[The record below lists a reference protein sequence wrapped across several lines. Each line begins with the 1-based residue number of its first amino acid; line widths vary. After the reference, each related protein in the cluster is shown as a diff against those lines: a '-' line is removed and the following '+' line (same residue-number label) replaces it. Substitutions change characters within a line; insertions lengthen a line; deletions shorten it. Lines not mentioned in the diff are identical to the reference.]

1 MLAPFCVYLLA
12 TLLLVPWGDAQDQ
25 EYCSFN
31 FCFTVNKLNKSVV
44 DAETSCNHT
53 GRSLLTISNKA
64 EQIFISNTLARV
76 VGPSVK
82 LWFGLYSAFD
92 HYRWFSGYQAVAN
105 TYFSSPPSHG
115 SGICFTVHA
124 AADLYT
130 WTPERCDTK
139 LWFLC
144 GSYPQT
150 KTSPT
155 DVSKRS
161 SGCPPP
167 YHLVNGACFLP
178 KSSPED
184 RLSRFEAAH
193 ECRQLANGTLA
204 TISSLVEQDFL
215 SLILA
220 ASSTPMWIGLQLVGG
235 EHRWDNQAN
244 VTLTNWIKRQPAGG
258 EQIRCTMAHHGHKHL
273 GEWED
278 VDCDTKLGYL
288 CQARPT
294 ASSFQAISGF
304 SPDQGRCRTGFAEF
318 NSRCYRIDSRV
329 TSQTESAPNML
340 GQDLCPSRL
349 TPRSS
354 GEMALLRFLAN
365 TQPGLAEG
373 PIWIGVNFT
382 YNAADAPKFQFLAED
397 RLPVTISSMLDFA
410 KIPSAAASQS
420 GLSRSTVAPLCVAL
434 TPNSTDLV
442 WMSCSTPLPSV
453 CGYPLSD
460 FTFRATAMDTACPTG
475 WSSFGHT
482 CYSPVNDTV
491 DTWAGAEAACQSLHS
506 ESHVVSLR
514 SPNEQQVV
522 SELLRGARGWLG
534 LRVQV
539 WTGSNRIL
547 RFQWSDGS
555 PINFLFNLEKLLSGW
570 RAGEIEQCFVLH
582 GSTRDW
588 DRVSCSDR
596 HAFMCQLTL
605 SDQSP
610 LASTFGPSK
619 PTGSP
624 NVMCSDAGL
633 VPQLC
638 IELQNTRRVFWDAVD
653 GCQSTGRTL
662 LTIPSKEHQQ
672 FVMDS
677 LQKLTGGRP
686 VKAFVGLFSSAG
698 RWRWVSGYK
707 SLPSTFWSPNHPQQ
721 EYHCVYVDTDTK
733 GLDTWKSGPCD
744 AHLPFICGTPLP
756 DPESTGT
763 NLPVTTCPQ
772 NFLRIGASCFSV
784 NARLSDRETW
794 HTASERCK
802 AAGGN
807 LATVSSLHEQ
817 DGLTALLGLQSLSA
831 WIGLHLLDG
840 VHSWVQGSP
849 VVFTNWGKGQPAGR
863 GTRCTF
869 VDRHF
874 TSLGEWGDEEC
885 DVPMGYIC
893 QADPIPDK
901 GTSLIP
907 KLDGLFVR
915 GRCADGY
922 YEYRKQCFGIHSM
935 LQGRSAADLRDLV
948 TGQCRRMVHV
958 TGSDCS
964 THWGTVTCPV
974 VGTPHTH
981 ADAAFLRVLLSQF
994 GGYAKSAWIGLKLRR
1009 SNGSLQTSSEDESL
1023 LGASTLIAFEPD
1035 SLTGSDRWDSSDSR
1049 YHCVVA
1055 SILDTQLKVVDCEE
1069 IKLPAICAYF
1079 LDDHAL
1085 HSKNR
1090 VIDADKCPVGW
1101 SPFGGKCYAVMP
1113 SSDLKNWSAAEKT
1126 CNSLTTHFSSPLDA
1140 TIDGHLASIHSL
1152 EEQHHLTE
1160 LAPNTSLWLGL
1171 NIFYEPLYGH
1181 VPSNSSIL
1189 TNRSVHLLWT
1199 DDSPV
1204 DYVSFS
1210 RDSSGFGI
1218 DQMHC
1223 FTIDGENSQWNPTE
1237 CFQERNFICQ
1247 LSSSD
1252 VSEDF
1257 SETQD
1262 PPISAAN
1269 CDNTFPLNSKSS
1281 GDCYRIFQS
1290 TQTWASAERACSSL
1304 RAGAHL
1310 ASFHNREEL
1319 DELVDVVSRS
1329 GIQKAN
1335 VWIGLYESDLA
1346 YHWSDETAVTYI
1358 PLSADQSKY
1367 GRHLSQ
1373 DCFVLS
1379 PSLDVGT
1386 YTVRAV
1392 DCSSSQ
1398 LVMVCKSPN
1407 KNPIRSRIDDPTQWK
1422 LMLCPPGYRQYAD
1435 RCFSVLLDSTTWA
1448 EGDKKCIEQAKQFQG
1463 YSGSLARIDNS
1474 LVQEFV
1480 ASLLDDLPPKISSAW
1495 IGLQQSL
1502 SNDTISAIWSD
1513 GLQCQF
1519 MRPIHR
1525 EAIQEIVNSGQLSMC
1540 TALYRSTY
1548 PRLNGLWLQWSCEKP
1563 VFLAS
1568 VCQASPPSVRTDDLR
1583 LTSSC
1588 PSGFYLGTTGLSP
1601 MSPRGRKISQP
1612 VCYRLLNTS
1621 KKLNW
1626 KESSEHCK
1634 ALSTPGNNVSLL
1646 SVASVFEA
1654 SFLRSWLRMPREMG
1668 GAGLPADE
1676 PVWSGLQVTNKCP
1689 DCYRNWTWD
1698 TPDNASV
1705 RFTDWLIPPTP
1716 TPSGCYIF
1724 HPNPYTRR
1732 ESMANS
1738 GLGSLQPVGSC
1749 DLTYFAVCQTLA
1761 NETVEQHRTNGPVTP
1776 AAHQAIRPNC
1786 FTFDAHGSDKLFL
1799 TNVTQSHTGRPC
1811 IRWDLVPNNLT
1822 DFRLDSSWLKHRL
1835 HMTEIVGADGF
1846 VSYAEN
1852 YCSVLYLV
1860 QFREYKYE
1868 CYVSLDPLTSEECNL
1883 TPCPHILRRFYLLG
1897 PVTTAIILLFLLG
1910 AVAILA
1916 VGFWRGYAPLR
1927 SGYRRYFSPTRFSS
1941 SRVHRSSV
1949 QFVPPDTVSCVQPV
1963 HVNDGTNGYAKVAHN
1978 TKSKAISEKPASS
1991 DHSRLLLNQPIS
2003 RKNDTS
2009 GGPGY
2014 IYTPPVGPA
2023 DPAQT
2028 GFTNPIYAPRSFIVP
2043 EDDYD
2048 PEADI

>member
-1 MLAPFCVYLLA
+1 FRLRLSGAAEAAATGYAGVGIVLSERVEASLLNWIPDDSRPCAVSLA
-12 TLLLVPWGDAQDQ
+12 T
-25 EYCSFN
+25 
-31 FCFTVNKLNKSVV
+31 SVRESRGSWV
-44 DAETSCNHT
+44 H
-53 GRSLLTISNKA
+53 RVL
-64 EQIFISNTLARV
+64 FIV
-76 VGPSVK
+76 
-82 LWFGLYSAFD
+82 SA
-92 HYRWFSGYQAVAN
+92 Y
-105 TYFSSPPSHG
+105 
-115 SGICFTVHA
+115 
-124 AADLYT
+124 
-130 WTPERCDTK
+130 
-139 LWFLC
+139 
-144 GSYPQT
+144 
-150 KTSPT
+150 SPT
-155 DVSKRS
+155 DCS
-161 SGCPPP
+161 SESAKDSF
-167 YHLVNGACFLP
+167 YYALGALLHQAKSPGIVVVADDMNAQP

-193 ECRQLANGTLA
+193 ECRKLANGTLA
-204 TISSLVEQDFL
+204 TISSLVEQDYL
-215 SLILA
+215 SVILA

-244 VTLTNWIKRQPAGG
+244 VTLTNWLKRQPTGG
-258 EQIRCTMAHHGHKHL
+258 EQVRCTMAHNGQKHL

-288 CQARPT
+288 CQVHPT
-294 ASSFQAISGF
+294 AGSFQATTGF
-304 SPDQGRCRTGFAEF
+304 SPDQGRCRTGFTEF

-329 TSQTESAPNML
+329 TSQTESAPTML

-349 TPRSS
+349 TPHSS
-354 GEMALLRFLAN
+354 GEVALLRFLAN

-382 YNAADAPKFQFLAED
+382 YNAADATKFQFLAED
-397 RLPVTISSMLDFA
+397 SLPVTISSMLDFA
-410 KIPSAAASQS
+410 KIPSTTASES
-420 GLSRSTVAPLCVAL
+420 GFSQPTVAPVCVAL
-434 TPNSTDLV
+434 APDSQDLV
-442 WMSCSTPLPSV
+442 WTRCSTPLPSV
-453 CGYPLSD
+453 CGYPLAD
-460 FTFRATAMDTACPTG
+460 FTFRAATMDTACPTG

-491 DTWAGAEAACQSLHS
+491 DTWAGAEAVCQSLHS

-514 SPNEQQVV
+514 SPNEQQFV

-539 WTGSNRIL
+539 WTGSDRIL

-610 LASTFGPSK
+610 LPPTLGPSK
-619 PTGSP
+619 TTGPS
-624 NVMCSDAGL
+624 NVICSDTGL
-633 VPQLC
+633 VPQMC
-638 IELQNTRRVFWDAVD
+638 IELQNTRRVFWDAAD
-653 GCQSTGRTL
+653 GCQSTGKTL
-662 LTIPSKEHQQ
+662 LTIPSKEHQK
-672 FVMDS
+672 FVMDN
-677 LQKLTGGRP
+677 LQKLSGGRP

-721 EYHCVYVDTDTK
+721 EYHCVYVDTDAK

-744 AHLPFICGTPLP
+744 AHLPFICGTSLP
-756 DPESTGT
+756 DPEPTGT
-763 NLPVTTCPQ
+763 NLQMTTCPQ

-784 NARLSDRETW
+784 NAGLSDRVTW
-794 HTASERCK
+794 HAASERCK
-802 AAGGN
+802 AAGGD

-840 VHSWVQGSP
+840 VHSWVRGSP

-935 LQGRSAADLRDLV
+935 LQSRSATDLRDPV
-948 TGQCRRMVHV
+948 TGQCRRMVHIA
-958 TGSDCS
+958 GPDCS

-994 GGYAKSAWIGLKLRR
+994 GGYAKNAWIGLKVRR
-1009 SNGSLQTSSEDESL
+1009 NNGSLQTFSEDESL
-1023 LGASTLIAFEPD
+1023 LGASTLIAFDRD
-1035 SLTGSDRWDSSDSR
+1035 SLTGSDRWDSTDSR

-1055 SILDTQLKVVDCEE
+1055 SILNTQLKVVDCEE
-1069 IKLPAICAYF
+1069 IELPAICAYY

-1090 VIDADKCPVGW
+1090 AIDADKCPPGW

-1113 SSDLKNWSAAEKT
+1113 PSDRKNWSAAEKT
-1126 CNSLTTHFSSPLDA
+1126 CNSLTTHFSSPLDV
-1140 TIDGHLASIHSL
+1140 TLEGHLVSIHSL

-1171 NIFYEPLYGH
+1171 NIFY
-1181 VPSNSSIL
+1181 
-1189 TNRSVHLLWT
+1189 T
-1199 DDSPV
+1199 PV
-1204 DYVSFS
+1204 LAV
-1210 RDSSGFGI
+1210 
-1218 DQMHC
+1218 
-1223 FTIDGENSQWNPTE
+1223 
-1237 CFQERNFICQ
+1237 
-1247 LSSSD
+1247 
-1252 VSEDF
+1252 
-1257 SETQD
+1257 
-1262 PPISAAN
+1262 N

-1281 GDCYRIFQS
+1281 GDCYRILQS
-1290 TQTWASAERACSSL
+1290 AQTWASAERACSSL
-1304 RAGAHL
+1304 RTGAHL

-1319 DELVDVVSRS
+1319 DELVDLVSQS
-1329 GIQKAN
+1329 GFQKEN

-1346 YHWSDETAVTYI
+1346 YHWSDESAVTYI

-1379 PSLDVGT
+1379 PSLDV
-1386 YTVRAV
+1386 
-1392 DCSSSQ
+1392 
-1398 LVMVCKSPN
+1398 
-1407 KNPIRSRIDDPTQWK
+1407 
-1422 LMLCPPGYRQYAD
+1422 
-1435 RCFSVLLDSTTWA
+1435 
-1448 EGDKKCIEQAKQFQG
+1448 
-1463 YSGSLARIDNS
+1463 
-1474 LVQEFV
+1474 EFV

-1502 SNDTISAIWSD
+1502 SNDTPSAIWSD
-1513 GLQCQF
+1513 GLQCRF

-1525 EAIQEIVNSGQLSMC
+1525 EAIQEVVNSGQLSMC

-1563 VFLAS
+1563 VLLAS
-1568 VCQASPPSVRTDDLR
+1568 ICQASPPPVRTDDLK
-1583 LTSSC
+1583 LTSSSC

-1601 MSPRGRKISQP
+1601 MSPGGRTGKSPVCYRLLNTNKKLNWKMCTALYRSTYPRLNGLWLQWSCEKPVLLASICQASPPPVRTDDLKLTSSSCPSGFYLGTTGLSPMSPGGRKISQP
-1612 VCYRLLNTS
+1612 VCYRLLNTN

-1654 SFLRSWLRMPREMG
+1654 SFLRSWLRMPQEMG
-1668 GAGLPADE
+1668 GAGLAADE
-1676 PVWSGLQVTNKCP
+1676 PVWSGLQVTNRCP
-1689 DCYRNWTWD
+1689 DCYGNWTWD
-1698 TPDNASV
+1698 TLDNASV

-1761 NETVEQHRTNGPVTP
+1761 NETVEQHRTDASVTP

-1786 FTFDAHGSDKLFL
+1786 FIFDAHGSDKLFL
-1799 TNVTQSHTGRPC
+1799 TNVTQSHAGRPC

-1846 VSYAEN
+1846 ASYAEN
-1852 YCSVLYLV
+1852 YCSVLYHV
-1860 QFREYKYE
+1860 QLREYKYE
-1868 CYVSLDPLTSEECNL
+1868 CYVSLDPLTSEECDL
-1883 TPCPHILRRFYLLG
+1883 IPCPHILRRFYLLG
-1897 PVTTAIILLFLLG
+1897 PVTTAIILMFLLG
-1910 AVAILA
+1910 AVIILA
-1916 VGFWRGYAPLR
+1916 VGFWRGYAPFR
-1927 SGYRRYFSPTRFSS
+1927 SGYRRYFSPKRFSS

-1963 HVNDGTNGYAKVAHN
+1963 HVNDSTNGYVRAAHNNKSKGTSEKVAN
-1978 TKSKAISEKPASS
+1978 P
-1991 DHSRLLLNQPIS
+1991 DQSRLLLNQPVAGN
-2003 RKNDTS
+2003 NDAS
-2009 GGPGY
+2009 DSPGY
-2014 IYTPPVGPA
+2014 IYTPPVGPV
-2023 DPAQT
+2023 DRAQT
-2028 GFTNPIYAPRSFIVP
+2028 GFTNPIYAPHSFIVP

-2048 PEADI
+2048 PEADM